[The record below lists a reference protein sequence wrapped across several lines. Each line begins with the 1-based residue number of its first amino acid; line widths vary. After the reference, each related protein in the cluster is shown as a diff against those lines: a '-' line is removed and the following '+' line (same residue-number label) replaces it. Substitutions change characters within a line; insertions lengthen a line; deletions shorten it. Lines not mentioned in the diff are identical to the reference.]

1 MCVGMSVYAFVARH
15 LYLGGMTHAFKTCI
29 VLKSVETMSRPRI
42 QLDLSKEKLLAC
54 SSDNKVPLDYLWK

>member
-1 MCVGMSVYAFVARH
+1 MCGYECLCFVARH

-42 QLDLSKEKLLAC
+42 QLDSRKEKLLAC